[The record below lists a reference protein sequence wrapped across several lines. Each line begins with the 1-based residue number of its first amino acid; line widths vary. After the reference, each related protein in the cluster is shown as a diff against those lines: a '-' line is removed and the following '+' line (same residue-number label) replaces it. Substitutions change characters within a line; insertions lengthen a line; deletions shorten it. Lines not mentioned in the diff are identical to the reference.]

1 MASLYL
7 LYKKSDPNNIRYV
20 GITKFDTVSK
30 RMSSHRDR
38 MNSGSTLPLYNWM
51 RKHKDVEFFVVAS
64 KITLEEAYAR
74 EKGIIIVF
82 RELNYKLLNCTK
94 GGESIYDLSKES
106 REKIRKSSTGRVH
119 SAETKIKMSEA
130 KKGKTTWNKGVQMS
144 EESKLKLSKSKTG
157 KKLTEEHKNKIS
169 EKLKGRVQ
177 SESAKKSI
185 GDAHRGK
192 NVSEE
197 TRKKLSEAAKGKP
210 AWNKGMRKSDY
221 PSNKK

>member
-1 MASLYL
+1 
-7 LYKKSDPNNIRYV
+7 
-20 GITKFDTVSK
+20 
-30 RMSSHRDR
+30 
-38 MNSGSTLPLYNWM
+38 MNSGSKLPLYNWM
-51 RKHKDVEFFVVAS
+51 RKHDDIEFFVLAS
-64 KITLEEAYAR
+64 NITLKEAYAR

-94 GGESIYDLSKES
+94 GGESIYDLSTES
-106 REKIRKSSTGRVH
+106 REKIRKSSTGRLH
-119 SAETKIKMSEA
+119 SVESKRKMSDA
-130 KKGKTTWNKGVQMS
+130 KKGKTTWNKGLHMS

-197 TRKKLSEAAKGKP
+197 TRKKLSDAAKGKP